1 MGAPKTNGLWMLL
14 FGLGCLL
21 FVPYA
26 VRQIRDPGKRWW
38 QKIDRLTI
46 GAFLGP
52 VFIVLGVIVLCLGR

>member
-1 MGAPKTNGLWMLL
+1 MLL